1 MFKSIID
8 EASLKSHKHNKR
20 IYLLAAASLL
30 FIVLSSTEFGLY
42 LLGYQKSVIIT
53 SPWFKNVDQL
63 SSLRGYYTD
72 KEGIFKT
79 SPQAADIVA
88 ERITES
94 TPDCNQAGEVPEIF
108 SLACESKKIITG
120 QIDNEFSR
128 TYFKLL
134 KKEQRSSLDEAYLNY
149 VIRPINHQG
158 FRSIEFKRISTS
170 AKKVLLLGDSFTWGH
185 TTNNKSEAF
194 ADILLARG
202 YAVYNAGITGAD
214 SAQYL
219 ALAKTLIPEL
229 KPDVVIVN
237 FFLGNDVSYFKRE
250 LIPGLPI
257 FFCTNAGNLYSFND
271 GINFQNKES
280 AYEFI
285 LRNYSIPKEN
295 NTFNKIMAQSR
306 ITTLIWKILYNAK
319 KVDLRSKID
328 LELWKKAD
336 SLRYSEPYS
345 NVELNEIKKIADH
358 YKSKLFI
365 ISIPDYLDPNDI
377 RTTKSFYGLFQ
388 NIEYMDSPVS
398 ADLYNKKDGH
408 FNDHGHLAFADF
420 LQTLIER

>member
-1 MFKSIID
+1 M
-8 EASLKSHKHNKR
+8 
-20 IYLLAAASLL
+20 
-30 FIVLSSTEFGLY
+30 
-42 LLGYQKSVIIT
+42 GYQKGVIIT
-53 SPWFKNVDQL
+53 SPWFKSVDKL

-72 KEGIFKT
+72 KEGIFKI
-79 SPQAADIVA
+79 SPEAADIVA
-88 ERITES
+88 ERIKES
-94 TPDCNQAGEVPEIF
+94 APDCNQAGEVPEIF
-108 SLACESKKIITG
+108 SLACESKKITTG
-120 QIDNEFSR
+120 QINNEFSR
-128 TYFKLL
+128 AYFRIL
-134 KKEQRSSLDEAYLNY
+134 KKQSRSPLEEAYLSY
-149 VIRPINHQG
+149 VTRPINHQG
-158 FRSIEFKRISTS
+158 FRSIEFKKMPTS

-185 TTNNKSEAF
+185 TTQNKSDAF

-202 YAVYNAGITGAD
+202 YTVYNAVITGAD

-250 LIPGLPI
+250 LVPGLPI

-271 GINFQNKES
+271 GISFQNKES

-285 LRNYSIPKEN
+285 LRNFSIPKEN
-295 NTFNKIMAQSR
+295 NTFNYLMAQSR

-319 KVDLRSKID
+319 KVGLRSKID

-336 SLRYSEPYS
+336 SLKYSEPYS
-345 NVELNEIKKIADH
+345 NVELTEIKKVADH

-365 ISIPDYLDPNDI
+365 ISIPDYLDPNYT

-388 NIEYMDSPVS
+388 NIEYIDSPVS

-408 FNDHGHLAFADF
+408 FNDQGHLAFADF

>member
-1 MFKSIID
+1 
-8 EASLKSHKHNKR
+8 
-20 IYLLAAASLL
+20 
-30 FIVLSSTEFGLY
+30 V
-42 LLGYQKSVIIT
+42 
-53 SPWFKNVDQL
+53 
-63 SSLRGYYTD
+63 
-72 KEGIFKT
+72 
-79 SPQAADIVA
+79 
-88 ERITES
+88 
-94 TPDCNQAGEVPEIF
+94 NQ
-108 SLACESKKIITG
+108 KKITTG
-120 QIDNEFSR
+120 QIDNEFSK
-128 TYFKLL
+128 TYFRLL
-134 KKEQRSSLDEAYLNY
+134 KKEQRSPLEEAYLNY
-149 VIRPINHQG
+149 IKRPVNSQG

-185 TTNNKSEAF
+185 TTQNKSDAF

-202 YAVYNAGITGAD
+202 YAVYNTGISGAD

-219 ALAKTLIPEL
+219 ALAKILIPQL
-229 KPDVVIVN
+229 KPDIVFVN

-250 LIPGLPI
+250 LTPSLPI
-257 FFCTNAGNLYSFND
+257 FFCTNAGNLYTFNN

-285 LRNYSIPKEN
+285 LRNFRIPKEN
-295 NTFNKIMAQSR
+295 STFNDIMAQSR

-319 KVDLRSKID
+319 EVDLRSKID

-336 SLRYSEPYS
+336 SQKYAEPYS
-345 NVELNEIKKIADH
+345 NVEMIEIKKIADN

-365 ISIPDYLDPNDI
+365 IAMPDYLDPNYI
-377 RTTKSFYGLFQ
+377 RTTKSFYGLFK
-388 NIEYMDSPVS
+388 NIEYIDSPVS

>member
-1 MFKSIID
+1 
-8 EASLKSHKHNKR
+8 
-20 IYLLAAASLL
+20 
-30 FIVLSSTEFGLY
+30 
-42 LLGYQKSVIIT
+42 LGYQKGVIIT
-53 SPWFKNVDQL
+53 SPWFKSVDKL

-72 KEGIFKT
+72 KEGIFKI
-79 SPQAADIVA
+79 SPEAADIVA
-88 ERITES
+88 ERIKES
-94 TPDCNQAGEVPEIF
+94 APDCNQAGEVPEIF
-108 SLACESKKIITG
+108 SLACESKKITTG
-120 QIDNEFSR
+120 QINNEFSR
-128 TYFKLL
+128 AYFRIL
-134 KKEQRSSLDEAYLNY
+134 KKQSRSPLEEAYLSY
-149 VIRPINHQG
+149 VTRPINHQG
-158 FRSIEFKRISTS
+158 FRSIEFKKMPTS

-185 TTNNKSEAF
+185 TTQNKSDAF

-202 YAVYNAGITGAD
+202 YTVYNAVITGAD

-250 LIPGLPI
+250 LVPGLPI

-271 GINFQNKES
+271 GISFQNKES

-285 LRNYSIPKEN
+285 LRNFSIPKEN
-295 NTFNKIMAQSR
+295 NTFNYLMAQSR
-306 ITTLIWKILYNAK
+306 ITTLIWKILYNAR
-319 KVDLRSKID
+319 KVGLRNKID
-328 LELWKKAD
+328 QELWKKAD
-336 SLRYSEPYS
+336 SLRYPEPYS
-345 NVELNEIKKIADH
+345 NVEMKEIKKIADQ

-365 ISIPDYLDPNDI
+365 ISIPDYLDPNYN

-388 NIEYMDSPVS
+388 NIEYFDSPIS

-408 FNDHGHLAFADF
+408 FNDYGHLAFADF

>member
-1 MFKSIID
+1 M
-8 EASLKSHKHNKR
+8 
-20 IYLLAAASLL
+20 
-30 FIVLSSTEFGLY
+30 
-42 LLGYQKSVIIT
+42 GYQKGVIIT
-53 SPWFKNVDQL
+53 SPWFKSVDKL

-72 KEGIFKT
+72 KEGIFKI
-79 SPQAADIVA
+79 SPEAADIVA
-88 ERITES
+88 ERIKES
-94 TPDCNQAGEVPEIF
+94 APDCNQAGEVPEIF
-108 SLACESKKIITG
+108 SLACESKKITTG
-120 QIDNEFSR
+120 QINNEFSR
-128 TYFKLL
+128 AYFRIL
-134 KKEQRSSLDEAYLNY
+134 KKQSRSPLEEAYLSY
-149 VIRPINHQG
+149 VTRPINHQG
-158 FRSIEFKRISTS
+158 FRSIEFKKMPTS

-185 TTNNKSEAF
+185 TTQNKSDAF

-202 YAVYNAGITGAD
+202 YTVYNAVITGAD

-250 LIPGLPI
+250 LVPGLPI

-271 GINFQNKES
+271 GISFQNKES

-285 LRNYSIPKEN
+285 LRNFSIPKEN
-295 NTFNKIMAQSR
+295 NTFNYLMAQSR
-306 ITTLIWKILYNAK
+306 ITTLIWKILYNAR
-319 KVDLRSKID
+319 KVGLRNKID
-328 LELWKKAD
+328 QELWKKAD
-336 SLRYSEPYS
+336 SLRYPEPYS
-345 NVELNEIKKIADH
+345 NVEMKEIKKIADQ

-365 ISIPDYLDPNDI
+365 ISIPDYLDPNYN

-388 NIEYMDSPVS
+388 NIEYFDSPIS

-408 FNDHGHLAFADF
+408 FNDYGHLAFADF